1 MPREAKPLP
10 LPLVKPGS
18 HPPPGFRAM
27 LIRRTKL
34 KYPEMSESAIAR
46 KVGCAPSNVHR
57 VLKLY
62 LSDYSQRDL
71 EDYHQNRANI
81 LDSLQLRILRSI
93 TDEDIRKASLKD
105 RMIAFGIAY
114 DKARLENGQATSINM
129 NVILDAVNAARE
141 LQAQRSREAMESRT
155 APGVRSPPNLKREPQ
170 TTHSTGGG
178 AAS

>member
-141 LQAQRSREAMESRT
+141 LQAQRSREAVESRT
-155 APGVRSPPNLKREPQ
+155 ARLACRVPQ
-170 TTHSTGGG
+170 T
-178 AAS
+178 